1 MELNNFDDIIKNS
14 KKIMIISH
22 VNPDG
27 DTLGSMCA
35 LYQAIYLRHKIKPDM
50 HVLSNIPSNYTFL
63 PFIQNAKRNFDKSL
77 LYDLVIT
84 VDVASKERL
93 CDSTIFF
100 DKAKT
105 TVNFDHHKT
114 NNGFGDYSLIM
125 PTASSTGEVL
135 FKFFKDNNWKI
146 DYDMAVC
153 LYVAI
158 MTDTG
163 NFRFE
168 NTTSDTFRI
177 AGDLMDLGINPNSL
191 YKKCYETKSK
201 DLVMFQNYCVN
212 KAVFSE
218 DKKIVYTTVYK
229 KDLEKFHGGDDF
241 TDGIS
246 ETLRSIDTTDVSF
259 VVKEVDSKTSKISM
273 RSKKTDVAKICAIF
287 NGGGHTFAA
296 GCTIKNDVET
306 SVKKLLNEIEKETKK
321 SA

>member
-1 MELNNFDDIIKNS
+1 MELTNFDDIIKNS

-35 LYQAIYLRHKIKPDM
+35 LSHAIYMRHKIKPDM
-50 HVLSNIPSNYTFL
+50 QVLSNIPSNYEFL
-63 PFIQNAKRNFDKSL
+63 PGISNAKRNYDKSL
-77 LYDLVIT
+77 VYDLVIS

-93 CDSTIFF
+93 CDATVFF
-100 DKAKT
+100 DKAKV

-114 NNGFGDYSLIM
+114 NNGFGDYSLIV
-125 PTASSTGEVL
+125 PDASSTGEVL
-135 FKFFKDNNWKI
+135 YYFFKENNWEI
-146 DYDMAVC
+146 DYDTAVC

-163 NFRFE
+163 GFRFE
-168 NTTSDTFRI
+168 NTTSSSFR
-177 AGDLMDLGINPNSL
+177 AAADLLEVGINPNIL

-201 DLVMFQNYCVN
+201 NLVQFQNYCVD

-218 DKKIVYTTVYK
+218 DESIVYTTVFK
-229 KDLEKFHGGDDF
+229 KDLERFKGGDDF

-246 ETLRSIDTTDVSF
+246 ETLRSIDKTDIAF
-259 VVKEVDSKTSKISM
+259 VVKEVDAKTSKVSM
-273 RSKKTDVAKICAIF
+273 RSKKTDVAKICSIF

-296 GCTIKNDVET
+296 GCTIKSDVKT
-306 SVKKLLNEIEKETKK
+306 AVKKLLAEIEKGNN
-321 SA
+321 

>member
-35 LYQAIYLRHKIKPDM
+35 LYEAIYLRHKIKSDM
-50 HVLSNIPSNYTFL
+50 LVLSNVPGNYTFL
-63 PFIQNAKRNFDKSL
+63 PNIGNANRNYDKSL
-77 LYDLVIT
+77 VYDLVIT

-93 CDSTIFF
+93 CDSVVFF

-105 TVNFDHHKT
+105 TVNIDHHKT
-114 NNGFGDYSLIM
+114 NNGFGDYTLIC
-125 PTASSTGEVL
+125 PDASSTGEVL
-135 FKFFKDNNWKI
+135 FGFFKKNNWEI
-146 DYDMAVC
+146 SYDMAVC

-168 NTTSDTFRI
+168 NTTSNALWS
-177 AGDLMDLGINPNSL
+177 AGDLLDLGISPNIL

-201 DLVMFQNYCVN
+201 NLVMFQNYCVD
-212 KAVFSE
+212 KAVFS
-218 DKKIVYTTVYK
+218 DDQKIVYTTVYK
-229 KDLEKFHGGDDF
+229 KDLEKFKGGEDF

-246 ETLRSIDTTDVSF
+246 ETLRSIETTDVAF
-259 VVKEVDSKTSKISM
+259 VVKEVDSKTSKVSM
-273 RSKKTDVAKICAIF
+273 RSKKTDVAKICALF
-287 NGGGHTFAA
+287 NGGGHTYAA
-296 GCTIKNDVET
+296 GCTIKSDVK
-306 SVKKLLNEIEKETKK
+306 SAVKKLLTEIEKEYN
-321 SA
+321 